1 MPKKKIKI
9 DLTNFYG
16 DTKSI
21 SFEDINKAKAFV
33 KLYPTK
39 IERSQRIKIK
49 CDALAIDGWVS
60 GTL

>member
-16 DTKSI
+16 ETKSI
-21 SFEDINKAKAFV
+21 SFHDIENAKAFV
-33 KLYPTK
+33 KVYPTK
-39 IERSQRIKIK
+39 IAKNQRIKIK

>member
-1 MPKKKIKI
+1 MPKKKIKL

-16 DTKSI
+16 DTKSLTFD
-21 SFEDINKAKAFV
+21 SLENAKAFV

-39 IERSQRIKIK
+39 IERSQRVKIK